1 MIKILRSFL
10 INTIYTF
17 HYIISVIFK
26 KCDYCVVERI
36 IEYSI
41 IPDQEFKTN
50 EPFWNKHAHEH
61 DQTTK
66 YYLINTRIDDVIPTP
81 PDTVDKM
88 IIRIKYWY
96 NNKIYK
102 YITNNPNY
110 VWPPPKPKSI
120 FFHIPLSSAQLMDND
135 DKPVKDIL
143 EKIRRYGGPRADFY
157 GEKVKIS
164 DMFYY
169 TDSFLATTYPKIKI
183 KNYFGMIKSVNT
195 ATGYL
200 TDLRLP

>member
-1 MIKILRSFL
+1 MIKILCSFL

-17 HYIISVIFK
+17 RNIINLMFK
-26 KCDYCVVERI
+26 KCDYSIVERV
-36 IEYSI
+36 IEYSVNH
-41 IPDQEFKTN
+41 DHEFKTN
-50 EPFWNKHAHEH
+50 EPFWDKCSREH
-61 DQTTK
+61 DQNTE
-66 YYLINTRIDDVIPTP
+66 YYLINTEISNTIPKV
-81 PDTVDKM
+81 PDAVDKM

-96 NNKIYK
+96 NSKIYK

-110 VWPPPKPKSI
+110 DWPPPKPTSI

-143 EKIRRYGGPRADFY
+143 EKIRRYGGPRGDFY
-157 GEKVKIS
+157 GEKIKIS

-169 TDSFLATTYPKIKI
+169 TESFLATTYPKIKI
-183 KNYFGMIKSVNT
+183 KNFFGMIKSVDT